1 MQDKRKRKMLS
12 IILSII
18 VLLVLA
24 VGVWKI
30 WSASLQIPVPITDA
44 ALKEF
49 YYSHSGSMVD
59 EIYSYEIKSD
69 ESSPTGYTVIFDLN
83 CGYEV
88 YSTSADAELVQ
99 AVIDLIEECELHKW
113 NGFNET
119 DSMVMDGSGFS
130 LWIVYADGTEIY
142 AHGSNSFPANYGE
155 SADKI
160 DMLFEA
166 YMEANRNR
174 LVEITDEW
182 HS

>member
-1 MQDKRKRKMLS
+1 MQDKKKMLI
-12 IILSII
+12 IILSVI
-18 VLLVLA
+18 VLLGLA

-30 WSASLQIPVPITDA
+30 WSASRLVPVPITDA

-49 YYSHSGSMVD
+49 CYSHSGSMVD

-69 ESSPTGYTVIFDLN
+69 ESSPTGYTVIFDLR

-88 YSTSADAELVQ
+88 YSTYADAELIREVS
-99 AVIDLIEECELHKW
+99 VLIEECELHKW

-130 LWIVYADGTEIY
+130 LDIVYADGTEVY
-142 AHGSNSFPANYGE
+142 AHGSNSFPKGYGE
-155 SADKI
+155 AAERI
-160 DMLFEA
+160 DAMFYS
-166 YMEANRNR
+166 YMEENRDR
-174 LVEITDEW
+174 LIEITDEW

>member
-1 MQDKRKRKMLS
+1 MQDKKKMKMLI
-12 IILSII
+12 IILLVI

-24 VGVWKI
+24 VGIRKI
-30 WSASLQIPVPITDA
+30 WSASRPVPVPTTDA
-44 ALKEF
+44 ALTEF
-49 YYSHSGSMVD
+49 SYSHSGSMVD

-69 ESSPTGYTVIFDLN
+69 ESSPTGYTGIFSLH

-88 YSTSADAELVQ
+88 YSIFADAELVQ

-130 LWIVYADGTEIY
+130 LKIAYVDGTEVY

-174 LVEITDEW
+174 LAEITDEW

>member
-1 MQDKRKRKMLS
+1 MQDKKKMKMLI
-12 IILSII
+12 IILLVI

-24 VGVWKI
+24 VGIRKI
-30 WSASLQIPVPITDA
+30 WSASRPVPVPTTDA
-44 ALKEF
+44 ALTEF
-49 YYSHSGSMVD
+49 SYSHSGSMVD

-69 ESSPTGYTVIFDLN
+69 ESSPTGFTVIFNLR

-88 YSTSADAELVQ
+88 YSTSADAGLIQ
-99 AVIDLIEECELHKW
+99 AVVDLIEECELHKW

-130 LWIVYADGTEIY
+130 LKIAYVDGTEVY

-166 YMEANRNR
+166 YMEANRSR